1 MEIKHFYS
9 STFFRSLAEAL
20 ISPFISLFALSLG
33 ATKAIIGFMSSFS
46 NLANLFS
53 QLIWGSLSVAVKK
66 KSILI
71 IFGGIAWA
79 LMWIPIAFAKD
90 SIQLLLLLVIQSSL
104 SAASVPAWNT
114 LLISILPSYKRAFL
128 AGNLNL
134 IESAGS
140 FIGTLLGGFILNKFG
155 FIPFLF
161 YIIAFLGI
169 LSRLPFFFTEEP
181 RTYYYTEKNLNRIF
195 KRAFDFSFLKQEKD
209 LLKLIIT
216 ITFLNFSVNLAAPF
230 LPIQVITGLKGS
242 MMNVGIISA
251 IGVISTMIFC
261 RPWGA
266 VIDKVGTKFVMLACI
281 IPISFIPFVYAIAK
295 DIQTLYL
302 YAVIANMSWA
312 GFNLAVFTYLSRIL
326 TKERMLSE
334 IPIYNLF
341 TGLGTGLGLL
351 VSGIFAELIGLKN
364 LFFLS
369 TFLRFLTILL
379 LDSLGEKKGFK
390 TLIYKFNFEP
400 FGILYKI
407 ENFIVTY
414 SLVINETLKEGS
426 KLFQFKNFFKKRT

>member
-33 ATKAIIGFMSSFS
+33 ATKAIIGFISSLS

-53 QLIWGSLSVAVKK
+53 QLIWGGLSVAVKK

-90 SIQLLLLLVIQSSL
+90 PIQLLLLLIIQSSL
-104 SAASVPAWNT
+104 SAASVPAWDT

-128 AGNLNL
+128 VGNLNL

-181 RTYYYTEKNLNRIF
+181 RTYYCTEINLKRIF

-230 LPIQVITGLKGS
+230 LSIHVITGLKGS

-251 IGVISTMIFC
+251 IGVISTIIFC
-261 RPWGA
+261 RPWGV

-312 GFNLAVFTYLSRIL
+312 GFNLAVFTYLSRVL
-326 TKERMLSE
+326 TRERMFSE
-334 IPIYNLF
+334 IPVYNLF

-351 VSGIFAELIGLKN
+351 ASGIFAELLGLKN

-379 LDSLGEKKGFK
+379 LDSLEEKKGFK
-390 TLIYKFNFEP
+390 ALIYKFNFEP

-407 ENFIVTY
+407 ENFLVTY
-414 SLVINETLKEGS
+414 SLVISETLKEGS